1 MSKVKTLKEVLR
13 ATKAARKAGKKIV
26 ATNGCFDIMHVGHIR
41 SFEAAKK
48 LGDILVVGINS
59 DASVRTNK
67 GDLRPIISERDRA
80 EVVAALAAV
89 DHVFIFSE
97 KTPFSWIAKL
107 RPHIHVK
114 GVDTKKHP
122 DFSAQKRTLAKAGAK
137 FVLLPL
143 VKGKS
148 TTKII
153 EKIARHYGKR

>member
-1 MSKVKTLKEVLR
+1 MNKVKTLKEVLR

-26 ATNGCFDIMHVGHIR
+26 ATNGCFDIMHVGHIT
-41 SFEAAKK
+41 SFTQAKK

-80 EVVAALAAV
+80 EVVAALRVV
-89 DHVFIFSE
+89 DHVFIFPE
-97 KTPFSWIAKL
+97 KTPFSWMKKM
-107 RPHIHVK
+107 RPDIQVK
-114 GVDTKKHP
+114 GIDTKNHP
-122 DFSAQKRTLAKAGAK
+122 DFAAQKRTVEKIGAK

-153 EKIARHYGKR
+153 DKIVRSYSKH